1 MKEKEVLASFISK
14 LPEAI
19 IICSAEGSI
28 LLHDYQ
34 SETYLLSGE
43 TKQSGLVTGKP
54 ITSIIDKNLI
64 EHALDEINEQLKH
77 QITNTVST
85 FILPKNNRIL
95 QTQMVP
101 VLNRTGLFS
110 GFVLILEDI
119 TLQNQAEKRVE
130 SLLKALSKNARSPMA
145 SIRAAIEAMKESP
158 DMDENRQHQFVD
170 IIHEESIVLGDIL
183 NRVSQE
189 FTNLINVN
197 RSLKP
202 LFIRDLIQTISRRA
216 FEKLG
221 IICHIKSNSHAEQ
234 ISIKA
239 DLYPFISAVL
249 FILDR
254 LKLETGVTEFYFSF
268 HKKNKIVSLDIIW
281 KGESVSPELIK
292 QWDFQDIAIPNQISN
307 TCIKDIL
314 DQHQSFLWTY
324 SEHDDFDNMPYL
336 RFFIPADDDISSA
349 SFEPV
354 PAIPGSRIEIG
365 DIELFDH
372 SDQTV
377 ELDNRL
383 LTELS
388 YTSLIREIN
397 QASRV
402 EDIIGKHS
410 QLPRLIHSMLTS
422 GTKIR
427 TITWLITAFSDAIL
441 NEILKFATAELGPPP
456 VPFAFVIMGSEGRKE
471 QTLKTDQDNAII
483 FKDPGAGQT
492 TENLQAYFLE
502 LGEKVCTWLDQSGF
516 DFCQGGIMAKNPKW
530 CQPLSIW
537 KKYFSSW
544 IHAAAPEDLLHTNWP
559 GFFRNMAENAVY
571 FKPPIGLFGNFLV
584 RSKDPHKHCI
594 DIKMANLPI
603 VDFARIYSL
612 KHQIKATSTQDR
624 LHQLY
629 VKKVLSRQ
637 EYNELEQGYSF
648 IMQLRFMGQI
658 QAILGKNIKAHNYIN
673 PKQLSSIEKRMLKE
687 VLKKIKSIQAQLSFD
702 FIGA

>member
-1 MKEKEVLASFISK
+1 VWSECIKKISVFKFEWKYVMKEKEVLASFISK

-254 LKLETGVTEFYFSF
+254 LKFETGVTEFYFSF

-336 RFFIPADDDISSA
+336 RFFIPA
-349 SFEPV
+349 V
-354 PAIPGSRIEIG
+354 
-365 DIELFDH
+365 
-372 SDQTV
+372 
-377 ELDNRL
+377 
-383 LTELS
+383 
-388 YTSLIREIN
+388 
-397 QASRV
+397 
-402 EDIIGKHS
+402 
-410 QLPRLIHSMLTS
+410 
-422 GTKIR
+422 
-427 TITWLITAFSDAIL
+427 TI
-441 NEILKFATAELGPPP
+441 
-456 VPFAFVIMGSEGRKE
+456 
-471 QTLKTDQDNAII
+471 
-483 FKDPGAGQT
+483 
-492 TENLQAYFLE
+492 
-502 LGEKVCTWLDQSGF
+502 
-516 DFCQGGIMAKNPKW
+516 
-530 CQPLSIW
+530 
-537 KKYFSSW
+537 
-544 IHAAAPEDLLHTNWP
+544 
-559 GFFRNMAENAVY
+559 
-571 FKPPIGLFGNFLV
+571 
-584 RSKDPHKHCI
+584 
-594 DIKMANLPI
+594 
-603 VDFARIYSL
+603 
-612 KHQIKATSTQDR
+612 
-624 LHQLY
+624 
-629 VKKVLSRQ
+629 
-637 EYNELEQGYSF
+637 
-648 IMQLRFMGQI
+648 
-658 QAILGKNIKAHNYIN
+658 
-673 PKQLSSIEKRMLKE
+673 
-687 VLKKIKSIQAQLSFD
+687 
-702 FIGA
+702 